1 MEKIKS
7 IISKIKSAESFSDI
21 DNFLSKFRRVVL
33 NIITAFFLL
42 VIFLSIVGSLFDS
55 EKIDTENKILYLEPS
70 GVIVDKAITRDD
82 PFEELEIF
90 ASSTNQ
96 IELEDLLKIINNAGK
111 DDNLKAIYLDVDGL
125 RAYYTSALKI
135 ADALSEA
142 RENGKEIV
150 AFTSGLG
157 TTGYLL
163 ASQANEIILERDSYG
178 SVRPFGFSRVRQY
191 QKDFFEN
198 IKVNMNVYAAGD
210 FKSGPEG
217 YTRNDMS
224 ETDKLAWLEFVTPVW
239 EKYKTKMETGRG
251 FESGKIQ
258 YIGDNYHLLVSE
270 NGGNDNETALAIGL
284 VDKLM
289 SKQEIRNYMIEKYGN
304 DDDDEKD
311 KEEEDEE
318 KDEEEDEEK
327 DEEEDEK
334 EDEKEDEEEEEKEKD
349 YEYPD
354 GISGREYLSTLKDE
368 DTKNKEKNKIAII
381 HVEGAIVTGNIG
393 FNTAGS
399 GGIVKNINKARDDK
413 NVKGIIL
420 RVNSPGGDVYA
431 SSMITNALEEF
442 QSTGRPV
449 ITSMGDIAASGGVWV
464 TTTSEEIWAEE
475 TTLTGSIGVYSIVP
489 DFSPLEKWAG
499 MNYDGVSMTKAG
511 SVYDLSRGMNEDLN
525 KQFRENTD
533 NMYKNFVTKVA
544 NNRDMEFADV
554 LKFAGGRIW
563 RGDTALELGLVD
575 KLGSLDDAINSMA
588 SKLELE
594 NYKVFSYNTE
604 VEFED
609 FISSLED
616 VLPIQIQGFLQDFN
630 GLKRMFLSG
639 QDRYVVAYCFDCGFG
654 RFE

>member
-1 MEKIKS
+1 M
-7 IISKIKSAESFSDI
+7 SFTDK
-21 DNFLSKFRRVVL
+21 LLGRFRRLFL
-33 NIITAFFLL
+33 NSITAFFLL
-42 VIFLSIVGSLFDS
+42 IILIGTVYSMFSAFGSD
-55 EKIDTENKILYLEPS
+55 EIDTEDKILYLEPK
-70 GVIVDKAITRDD
+70 GVIVDKAITVDN
-82 PFEELEIF
+82 PFEELEVF
-90 ASSTNQ
+90 GTSSNQ
-96 IELEDLLKIINNAGK
+96 IELEDFLKVIKSAGTDK
-111 DDNLKAIYLDVDGL
+111 NLKAIYLDVDGL

-135 ADALSEA
+135 ADALGKVK
-142 RENGKEIV
+142 ENGKEII

-198 IKVNMNVYAAGD
+198 IKVNVNVYAAGD

-217 YTRNDMS
+217 YSRNTMS

-239 EKYKTKMETGRG
+239 EKYKAKMESGRG
-251 FESGKIQ
+251 FEAGKIQ

-289 SKQEIRNYMIEKYGN
+289 SKQETRNYMIEKYG
-304 DDDDEKD
+304 D
-311 KEEEDEE
+311 DEE
-318 KDEEEDEEK
+318 KDEEE
-327 DEEEDEK
+327 
-334 EDEKEDEEEEEKEKD
+334 EEEERD
-349 YEYPD
+349 YEYPE
-354 GISGREYLSTLKDE
+354 GVSGKEYLSTLKDE
-368 DTKNKEKNKIAII
+368 ETGSKEKNKIAII
-381 HVEGAIVTGNIG
+381 HVEGAIVTGSIG

-413 NVKGIIL
+413 NVKGIVL

-511 SVYDLSRGMNEDLN
+511 DLYDLSRGMNEELD
-525 KQFRENTD
+525 KQLRENTE
-533 NMYKNFVTKVA
+533 NTYKNFINRVA
-544 NNRDMEFADV
+544 NNRKMDFSKV

-563 RGDTALELGLVD
+563 RGDTALELGLID
-575 KLGSLDDAINSMA
+575 KLGTLDDAVGSMV
-588 SKLELE
+588 SRLELE
-594 NYKVFSYNTE
+594 DYRVFSYNNN
-604 VEFED
+604 VEFD
-609 FISSLED
+609 DYLSSLED
-616 VLPIQIQGFLQDFN
+616 ILPIEIQRFLNEFN
-630 GLKRMFLSG
+630 GLKRMFLSKK
-639 QDRYVVAYCFDCGFG
+639 DKYVVAYCFDCGFG
-654 RFE
+654 NFE

>member
-1 MEKIKS
+1 MIKKIKN
-7 IISKIKSAESFSDI
+7 IMSFVDKL
-21 DNFLSKFRRVVL
+21 LSRFRRFFV
-33 NIITAFFLL
+33 NSITAFFLL
-42 VIFLSIVGSLFDS
+42 IIVIGVLSSIISVFDS
-55 EKIDTENKILYLEPS
+55 DEIETKGKILYLEPK

-82 PFEELEIF
+82 PFEEFEIF
-90 ASSTNQ
+90 GSSTNQ
-96 IELEDLLKIINNAGK
+96 IELEDILKVIDSAGV

-125 RAYYTSALKI
+125 RAYYTSALRI
-135 ADALSEA
+135 ADALKGA

-150 AFTSGLG
+150 AYTSGLG

-163 ASQANEIILERDSYG
+163 ASQANELILERDSYG

-191 QKDFFEN
+191 QKDFFGN

-224 ETDKLAWLEFVTPVW
+224 ETDKLAWLEFVTPIW
-239 EKYKTKMETGRG
+239 EKYKSKMEAGRD
-251 FESGKIQ
+251 FEAGKIQ
-258 YIGDNYHLLVSE
+258 YIGDNYHLLVSD
-270 NGGNDNETALAIGL
+270 NDGNDNETALAIGL

-289 SKQEIRNYMIEKYGN
+289 TKQEIRNYLVEKYGN
-304 DDDDEKD
+304 EEEDEEDEKEE

-318 KDEEEDEEK
+318 
-327 DEEEDEK
+327 
-334 EDEKEDEEEEEKEKD
+334 EEKERE
-349 YEYPD
+349 YERPE
-354 GISGREYLSTLKDE
+354 GITGSEYLSTLKDE
-368 DTKNKEKNKIAII
+368 DIDSEKKKAQEKNKIAII

-393 FNTAGS
+393 YNIAGS
-399 GGIVKNINKARDDK
+399 GGIVDNINKARDDK

-449 ITSMGDIAASGGVWV
+449 MTSMGDIAASGGVWV

-475 TTLTGSIGVYSIVP
+475 TTLTGSIGVYSIIP

-511 SVYDLSRGMNEDLN
+511 DIYDLSRGVNKDLN
-525 KQFRENTD
+525 KQFRENTE
-533 NMYKNFVTKVA
+533 NIYKNFVTKVA
-544 NNRDMEFADV
+544 NNRGLEFSEV
-554 LKFAGGRIW
+554 LSFAGGRIW
-563 RGDTALELGLVD
+563 RGDAALELGLVD
-575 KLGSLDDAINSMA
+575 KLGTLNDAVDSMA

-594 NYKVFSYNTE
+594 DYKVFSYNNE

-609 FISSLED
+609 YLSSLED
-616 VLPIQIQGFLQDFN
+616 LLPIQVQGFLKEFS
-630 GLKRMFLSG
+630 GLKRMFLS
-639 QDRYVVAYCFDCGFG
+639 QKDRYVAAYCFDCGFES
-654 RFE
+654 FE

>member
-33 NIITAFFLL
+33 NIVTAFFLL

-82 PFEELEIF
+82 PFEDLEIF

-96 IELEDLLKIINNAGK
+96 IQLEDLLKIINNAGK

-224 ETDKLAWLEFVTPVW
+224 ETDKLAWLEFITPVW
-239 EKYKTKMETGRG
+239 EKYKTKMEAGRG

-304 DDDDEKD
+304 DDDEK
-311 KEEEDEE
+311 DEE
-318 KDEEEDEEK
+318 KDEEEKEEQ
-327 DEEEDEK
+327 EEDEK
-334 EDEKEDEEEEEKEKD
+334 DDEEEKEKD

-354 GISGREYLSTLKDE
+354 GINGREYLSTLKDE
-368 DTKNKEKNKIAII
+368 DAKSKEKNKIAII

-575 KLGSLDDAINSMA
+575 KLGSLDDAIDSMA

-594 NYKVFSYNTE
+594 DYRVFSYNSE

>member
-1 MEKIKS
+1 MIKKIKNMM
-7 IISKIKSAESFSDI
+7 SFI
-21 DNFLSKFRRVVL
+21 DQLLSRFRRLFV
-33 NIITAFFLL
+33 NSITAFFLL
-42 VIFLSIVGSLFDS
+42 IIVIGILSSIISVFESD
-55 EKIDTENKILYLEPS
+55 KIETKDKILYLEPK

-82 PFEELEIF
+82 PFEEFEIF
-90 ASSTNQ
+90 GGSTNQ
-96 IELEDLLKIINNAGK
+96 IELEDILKVIDSAGV

-135 ADALSEA
+135 ADALKGA

-150 AFTSGLG
+150 AYTSGLG

-163 ASQANEIILERDSYG
+163 ASQANELILERDSYG

-191 QKDFFEN
+191 QKDFFGN

-224 ETDKLAWLEFVTPVW
+224 ETDKLAWLEFVTPIW
-239 EKYKTKMETGRG
+239 EKYKSKMEAARD
-251 FESGKIQ
+251 FEAGKIQ

-289 SKQEIRNYMIEKYGN
+289 TKQEIRNYLVEKYGN
-304 DDDDEKD
+304 EEKDEEDEKEE

-318 KDEEEDEEK
+318 
-327 DEEEDEK
+327 
-334 EDEKEDEEEEEKEKD
+334 EEKERE
-349 YEYPD
+349 YERPE
-354 GISGREYLSTLKDE
+354 GITGSEYLSTLKDE
-368 DTKNKEKNKIAII
+368 DIDSEKKKAQEKNKIAII

-393 FNTAGS
+393 YNIAGS
-399 GGIVKNINKARDDK
+399 GGIVDNINKARDDK
-413 NVKGIIL
+413 NVKGIVL

-442 QSTGRPV
+442 QSTGSPV
-449 ITSMGDIAASGGVWV
+449 MTSMGDIAASGGVWV

-475 TTLTGSIGVYSIVP
+475 TTLTGSIGVYSIIP

-511 SVYDLSRGMNEDLN
+511 DIYDLSRGVNKDHN
-525 KQFRENTD
+525 KQFRENTE
-533 NMYKNFVTKVA
+533 NIYKNFVTKVA
-544 NNRDMEFADV
+544 NNRGLEFSEV
-554 LKFAGGRIW
+554 LSFAGGRIW
-563 RGDTALELGLVD
+563 RGDAALELGLVD
-575 KLGSLDDAINSMA
+575 KLGALNDAVDSMA

-594 NYKVFSYNTE
+594 DYKVFSYNNE

-609 FISSLED
+609 YLSSLED
-616 VLPIQIQGFLQDFN
+616 LLPIEVQSFLKEFS
-630 GLKRMFLSG
+630 GLKRMFLS
-639 QDRYVVAYCFDCGFG
+639 QKDRYVAAYCFDCGFDG
-654 RFE
+654 FE

>member
-1 MEKIKS
+1 MKKIKN
-7 IISKIKSAESFSDI
+7 IISKIKSTDGNIWDKAFS
-21 DNFLSKFRRVVL
+21 NVEKYLAKFRKLVL
-33 NIITAFFLL
+33 NIVTVLVLMFLIT
-42 VIFLSIVGSLFDS
+42 SILGSLFESDR
-55 EKIDTENKILYLEPS
+55 IDTENKILYLEPS

-224 ETDKLAWLEFVTPVW
+224 ETDKLAWLEFITPVW
-239 EKYKTKMETGRG
+239 EKYKAKMEAGRG

-289 SKQEIRNYMIEKYGN
+289 SKQEMRNYMIEKYGN
-304 DDDDEKD
+304 
-311 KEEEDEE
+311 EEEEEE
-318 KDEEEDEEK
+318 KDEKEEGEEG
-327 DEEEDEK
+327 
-334 EDEKEDEEEEEKEKD
+334 EEKEKD

-354 GISGREYLSTLKDE
+354 GISGREYLSTLNDKD
-368 DTKNKEKNKIAII
+368 TSANEKNKIAII

-413 NVKGIIL
+413 NVKGIVL

-511 SVYDLSRGMNEDLN
+511 SVYDLSRGMNEDLS

-575 KLGSLDDAINSMA
+575 KLGSLDDAIDSMA
-588 SKLELE
+588 SKLELKD
-594 NYKVFSYNTE
+594 YKVFSYNNG

-609 FISSLED
+609 YLSSLED
-616 VLPIQIQGFLQDFN
+616 LFPINVKGFLKDFN
-630 GLKRMFLSG
+630 GLKKMFLSG
-639 QDRYVVAYCFDCGFG
+639 KDRYVIAYCFDCGFG

>member
-1 MEKIKS
+1 M
-7 IISKIKSAESFSDI
+7 SFI
-21 DNFLSKFRRVVL
+21 DKLLSRFRRLFV
-33 NIITAFFLL
+33 NSITAFFLL
-42 VIFLSIVGSLFDS
+42 IIVIGVLSSIISVFDS
-55 EKIDTENKILYLEPS
+55 DEIETKGKILYLEPK

-82 PFEELEIF
+82 PFVEFEIF
-90 ASSTNQ
+90 GGSTNQ
-96 IELEDLLKIINNAGK
+96 IELEDILKVIDSAGL

-135 ADALSEA
+135 ADALKGA
-142 RENGKEIV
+142 RENGKEIL
-150 AFTSGLG
+150 AYTSGLG

-163 ASQANEIILERDSYG
+163 ASQANELILERDSYG

-217 YTRNDMS
+217 YTRNNMS
-224 ETDKLAWLEFVTPVW
+224 ETDKLAWLEFVTPIW
-239 EKYKTKMETGRG
+239 EKYKSKMEAGRD
-251 FESGKIQ
+251 FEVGKIQ

-289 SKQEIRNYMIEKYGN
+289 TKQEIRNYLVEKYGN
-304 DDDDEKD
+304 EEEDEEDEKEE

-318 KDEEEDEEK
+318 
-327 DEEEDEK
+327 
-334 EDEKEDEEEEEKEKD
+334 EEKERE
-349 YEYPD
+349 YERPE
-354 GISGREYLSTLKDE
+354 GITGSEYLSTLKDE
-368 DTKNKEKNKIAII
+368 DIDSEKKKAQEKNKIAII

-393 FNTAGS
+393 YNIAGS
-399 GGIVKNINKARDDK
+399 GGIVDNINKARDDK
-413 NVKGIIL
+413 NVKGVVL

-449 ITSMGDIAASGGVWV
+449 MTSMGDIAASGGVWV

-475 TTLTGSIGVYSIVP
+475 TTLTGSIGVYSIIP

-511 SVYDLSRGMNEDLN
+511 DIYDLSRGVNKDLN
-525 KQFRENTD
+525 KQFRESTENI
-533 NMYKNFVTKVA
+533 YKNFVTKVA
-544 NNRDMEFADV
+544 NNRGLEFSEV
-554 LKFAGGRIW
+554 LSFAGGRIW

-575 KLGSLDDAINSMA
+575 KLGSLNDAVDSMA

-594 NYKVFSYNTE
+594 DYKVFSYNNE

-609 FISSLED
+609 YLSSLED
-616 VLPIQIQGFLQDFN
+616 LIPIKVQSFLKEFS
-630 GLKRMFLSG
+630 GLKRMFLS
-639 QDRYVVAYCFDCGFG
+639 QKDRYVAAYCFDCGFES
-654 RFE
+654 FE